1 MSATYVF
8 TVTGMHCA
16 SCGIL
21 IDETLEEEVA
31 GVQRAET
38 SVGKG
43 RTVVTADDTVDPA
56 VIAAAIT
63 AAGYQ
68 AVLSSQT

>member
-1 MSATYVF
+1 MTTYTF
-8 TVTGMHCA
+8 AVTGMHCA

-38 SVGKG
+38 SVRRG
-43 RTVVTADDTVDPA
+43 RTVVTADDGLDPA

-68 AVLSSQT
+68 AVLDATP

>member
-1 MSATYVF
+1 MSTTYVF

-16 SCGIL
+16 SCGLL
-21 IDETLEEEVA
+21 IDETLEDEVP

-38 SVGKG
+38 SVRKG
-43 RTVVTADDTVDPA
+43 RTVVTADDGLDPA
-56 VIAAAIT
+56 VIASAIT

-68 AVLSSQT
+68 AVHAPQT